1 MVSRWDLTPYWVI
14 AAPGDVYIV
23 QLADGSGPTGNILDT
38 GEIVL
43 SGNDSDSTF
52 SDTDSFGR
60 P

>member
-38 GEIVL
+38 GEIV
-43 SGNDSDSTF
+43 
-52 SDTDSFGR
+52 
-60 P
+60 